1 LSSSWEHLYRAV
13 IFEPDPEK
21 VPALAEEAERAIKAR
36 MREIMDESITALD
49 MTELSNALRIV
60 RDLRHRSDH

>member
-1 LSSSWEHLYRAV
+1 LSSSWEHYYRAV

-49 MTELSNALRIV
+49 MTELSNALRVV